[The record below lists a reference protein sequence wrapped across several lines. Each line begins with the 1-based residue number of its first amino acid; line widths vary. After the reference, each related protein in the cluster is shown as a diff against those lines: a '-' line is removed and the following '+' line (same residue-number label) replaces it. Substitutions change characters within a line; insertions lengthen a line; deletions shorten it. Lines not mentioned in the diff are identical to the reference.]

1 VTTAYL
7 RYAQGALSLD
17 EAIGVQAAL
26 IAAAQR
32 RAVTF
37 NALLLAAELTQRLEG
52 EYNAVGISWM
62 ETPEVQ
68 AARLAKAISTVVGD
82 DIAYVNK
89 GRTPEQVRQLAARSI
104 RARLDRLTVAEVT
117 SASQWS
123 RQTAMQVW
131 EEQGAIAGWY
141 RRLSPNACEFCR
153 TLAGPGDPAKGRDE
167 GQTLAQRPDDGAL
180 DQRHGLVGPLRRP
193 GEEAVEPLDLHGGQA
208 RRVLQVLGDEREPRR
223 KRPDLALDL
232 RGEGVD
238 AARQPDHH
246 DDQSD
251 LDDGHHH
258 GRDGNQSEKER
269 VHACS
274 FSRAAW

>member
-1 VTTAYL
+1 LPDSTRLWQETTNRLAREASQRVSATYI
-7 RYAQGALSLD
+7 RYAQGVLSLE
-17 EAIGVQAAL
+17 EAIGIQAAL

-37 NALLLAAELTQRLEG
+37 NDLLLAAELTQRLEG

-123 RQTAMQVW
+123 RQTALTAW
-131 EEQGAIAGWY
+131 EGQGAIAGWY
-141 RRLSPNACEFCR
+141 RRLSPNACDFCR
-153 TLAGPGDPAKGRDE
+153 TLAGAGDPARYIHAVQSRMPTHAHCSCSQGWVTE
-167 GQTLAQRPDDGAL
+167 
-180 DQRHGLVGPLRRP
+180 
-193 GEEAVEPLDLHGGQA
+193 VEPWQKFIGPKQQMRLLQTPDAGGN
-208 RRVLQVLGDEREPRR
+208 
-223 KRPDLALDL
+223 K
-232 RGEGVD
+232 
-238 AARQPDHH
+238 
-246 DDQSD
+246 
-251 LDDGHHH
+251 
-258 GRDGNQSEKER
+258 
-269 VHACS
+269 
-274 FSRAAW
+274 